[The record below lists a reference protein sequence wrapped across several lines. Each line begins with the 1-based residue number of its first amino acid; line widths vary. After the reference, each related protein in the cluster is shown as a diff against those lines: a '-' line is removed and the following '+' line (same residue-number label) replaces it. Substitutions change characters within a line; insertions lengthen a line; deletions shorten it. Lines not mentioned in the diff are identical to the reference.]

1 MKITQFLSVAAIA
14 TTAFTGTLSAAADMT
29 EFNGKNP
36 AQLRA
41 MAGQYKTRA
50 LAAAANPYDGS
61 TTDMLVKA
69 DAVSI
74 NAYLAHVAP
83 DVKAAFT
90 AFLTVLNTGGSPAD
104 VIFDPL
110 VATGVA
116 PAGGGVPANLSNCQM
131 WDGTNVLNTGS
142 YVVNSAN
149 ITGSGPYSATFNF
162 NNSLTMFD
170 GLDSTLAVVAPLA
183 SRDLF
188 PVMAQK
194 ALVDAGILAAIDAW
208 LDLLIPGGNAVV
220 PFGATPNTDLAAAGV
235 AADTLGEFKATIA
248 AGTIHSAAH

>member
-36 AQLRA
+36 AQVRA

-116 PAGGGVPANLSNCQM
+116 PAGGGVPANLQR
-131 WDGTNVLNTGS
+131 GELERAFG
-142 YVVNSAN
+142 A
-149 ITGSGPYSATFNF
+149 
-162 NNSLTMFD
+162 MFD